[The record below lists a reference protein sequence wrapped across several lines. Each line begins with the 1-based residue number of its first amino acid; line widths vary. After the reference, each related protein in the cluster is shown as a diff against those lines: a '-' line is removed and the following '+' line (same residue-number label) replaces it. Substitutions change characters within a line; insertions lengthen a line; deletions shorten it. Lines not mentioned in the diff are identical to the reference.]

1 MTRAQNPRRLSPLG
15 TLASNFLKSSLSRT
29 AIRPTDT
36 RLTSLPSPSR
46 FLKAAI
52 KQVKEWVESYIPPEH
67 LANHDCVVDVS
78 EVRAPLTPKAPPADR
93 SRLARADLSR
103 RETRS
108 PRVSPRRRPHE
119 PNRAH
124 PRPPS
129 PTQVQCGDP
138 NCAPIDTAVRIIYK
152 GDDQGGN
159 VGTVFGVPC
168 EAVDVEQS
176 DIDEMMPPAEY
187 FDAWHKGE
195 TRHWPP
201 PPENPEPGEPPDV
214 ELRFKVGDRVECCI
228 ARGPDGWAPGTIVSH
243 WFRAPQWPTG
253 QFAPYQIKLDSS
265 ENLIFA
271 PQDRDNCIRAL
282 KQ

>member
-1 MTRAQNPRRLSPLG
+1 M
-15 TLASNFLKSSLSRT
+15 
-29 AIRPTDT
+29 
-36 RLTSLPSPSR
+36 
-46 FLKAAI
+46 
-52 KQVKEWVESYIPPEH
+52 
-67 LANHDCVVDVS
+67 
-78 EVRAPLTPKAPPADR
+78 
-93 SRLARADLSR
+93 
-103 RETRS
+103 
-108 PRVSPRRRPHE
+108 
-119 PNRAH
+119 
-124 PRPPS
+124 
-129 PTQVQCGDP
+129 
-138 NCAPIDTAVRIIYK
+138 RIIYK

-271 PQDRDNCIRAL
+271 PQDRDNCIRDLTEQGMSFGAGRAN
-282 KQ
+282 